1 MNKQIAMIQHI
12 SFEYEVFATANQL
25 PKEDGILLQQARMIT
40 AESYAP
46 YSRFHVGAAALLT
59 NGEIIT
65 GTNQE
70 NASYP
75 VSICAERVLLSALSS
90 RYPGVAVTTMAIS
103 FHNHKS
109 KSQHPISPC
118 GMCRQALVEHQFH
131 FSQVIRLILSGQEGE
146 VYVIKDASSLLP
158 LGFSADDMQ

>member
-1 MNKQIAMIQHI
+1 MIQHL
-12 SFEYEVFATANQL
+12 SFEYEVYTSSDQL
-25 PKEDGILLQQARMIT
+25 SKEDAFLLQQARIIT
-40 AESYAP
+40 AQSYAP
-46 YSRFHVGAAALLT
+46 YSKFHVGAAALLT

-75 VSICAERVLLSALSS
+75 VAICAERVLLSALSS
-90 RYPGVAVTTMAIS
+90 RFPGAAVTTMAIS
-103 FHNHKS
+103 FHNHKNN
-109 KSQHPISPC
+109 KSRHPISPC

-131 FSQVIRLILSGQEGE
+131 FGQTIRLILSGQEGE
-146 VYVIKDASSLLP
+146 VYLIKDASSLLP

>member
-1 MNKQIAMIQHI
+1 MIQHL
-12 SFEYEVFATANQL
+12 SFEYEVYTSSDQL
-25 PKEDGILLQQARMIT
+25 SKEDAFLLQQARSIT
-40 AESYAP
+40 AQSYAP
-46 YSRFHVGAAALLT
+46 YSKFHVGAAAVLT

-75 VSICAERVLLSALSS
+75 VAICAERVLLSALSS
-90 RYPGVAVTTMAIS
+90 RFPGAAVTTMAIS
-103 FHNHKS
+103 FHNHKNN
-109 KSQHPISPC
+109 KSRHPISPC

-131 FSQVIRLILSGQEGE
+131 FGQTIRLILSGQEGE
-146 VYVIKDASSLLP
+146 VYLIKDASSLLP

>member
-1 MNKQIAMIQHI
+1 MIQHL
-12 SFEYEVFATANQL
+12 SFEYEVHTSSDL
-25 PKEDGILLQQARMIT
+25 LSKEDAFLLQQARSIT
-40 AESYAP
+40 AQSYAP
-46 YSRFHVGAAALLT
+46 YSKFHVGAAALLT

-90 RYPGVAVTTMAIS
+90 RYPGIAVTTMAIS
-103 FHNHKS
+103 FQNNLRNKS
-109 KSQHPISPC
+109 LHPISPC

-131 FSQVIRLILSGQEGE
+131 FGQVIRLILSGQQGE
-146 VYVIKDASSLLP
+146 VYVIQDASSLLP
-158 LGFSADDMQ
+158 LGFTADDMQ

>member
-1 MNKQIAMIQHI
+1 MMQHL
-12 SFEYEVFATANQL
+12 SFEYEVLTSSEL
-25 PKEDGILLQQARMIT
+25 LSKEDAFLLQQARSIT
-40 AESYAP
+40 AQSYAP
-46 YSRFHVGAAALLT
+46 YSKFHVGAVALLT

-75 VSICAERVLLSALSS
+75 VAICAERVLLSALSS
-90 RYPGVAVTTMAIS
+90 RYPGIAVTTMAIS
-103 FHNHKS
+103 YHNHKHN
-109 KSQHPISPC
+109 KSRHPISPC

-131 FSQVIRLILSGQEGE
+131 FRQVIRLILSGQEGE
-146 VYVIKDASSLLP
+146 VYVIRDASSLLP

>member
-1 MNKQIAMIQHI
+1 MIQHL
-12 SFEYEVFATANQL
+12 SFEYEVYTSSDL
-25 PKEDGILLQQARMIT
+25 LSKEDAFLLQQARSIT
-40 AESYAP
+40 AQSYAP
-46 YSRFHVGAAALLT
+46 YSKFHVGAAALLT
-59 NGEIIT
+59 NGEVIT

-75 VSICAERVLLSALSS
+75 VAICAERVLLSALSS

-103 FHNHKS
+103 FHNHKNN
-109 KSQHPISPC
+109 KSRHPISPC

-131 FSQVIRLILSGQEGE
+131 FRQVIRLILSGQEGE
-146 VYVIKDASSLLP
+146 VYVIRDASSLLP

>member
-1 MNKQIAMIQHI
+1 MIQKL
-12 SFEYEVFATANQL
+12 SFEYEVYTSSEQLATDDA
-25 PKEDGILLQQARMIT
+25 KLLQQARDIT
-40 AESYAP
+40 AASYAP
-46 YSRFHVGAAALLT
+46 YSKFHVGAAALLT

-90 RYPGVAVTTMAIS
+90 RYPGTAMITMAIS

-109 KSQHPISPC
+109 KSHHHPISPC

-131 FSQVIRLILSGQEGE
+131 FGQVIRLILSGQEGE

-158 LGFSADDMQ
+158 LGFSAEDMQ

>member
-1 MNKQIAMIQHI
+1 MMQHL
-12 SFEYEVFATANQL
+12 SFEYEVLTSSEL
-25 PKEDGILLQQARMIT
+25 LSKEDAFLLQQARSIT
-40 AESYAP
+40 AQSYAP
-46 YSRFHVGAAALLT
+46 YSKFHVGAAAFLT

-75 VSICAERVLLSALSS
+75 VAICAERVLLSALSS
-90 RYPGVAVTTMAIS
+90 RYPGIAVTTMAIS
-103 FHNHKS
+103 FHNHKHN
-109 KSQHPISPC
+109 KSRHPISPC

-131 FSQVIRLILSGQEGE
+131 FGQTIRLILSGQEGE
-146 VYVIKDASSLLP
+146 VYIIKDASSLLP